1 MFSSS
6 LDARAAGPLASAPPQ
21 RENSMKFMLRFGT
34 LTTLLV
40 LSACAFAPK
49 LEAPR
54 LSLVSVQMTS
64 ADMFNQQFVVRM
76 NVQNPNDRD
85 LPVNGIDYKL
95 FLEGDSFAEG
105 VSNIPFVIPAAGEK
119 EFDLPVR
126 TNFVSSLG
134 RLLSRLNGKRQVH
147 YVIEGKVM
155 TKLGMIRKVPFSESG
170 TVDLGV
176 VK

>member
-1 MFSSS
+1 
-6 LDARAAGPLASAPPQ
+6 
-21 RENSMKFMLRFGT
+21 MKFVVRFGM
-34 LTTLLV
+34 LMAFLV
-40 LSACAFAPK
+40 LSACVFGPK
-49 LEAPR
+49 LEKPR
-54 LSLVSVQMTS
+54 LNLVSVQMTS
-64 ADMFNQQFVVRM
+64 GDMFNQQFVVRM

-85 LPVNGIDYKL
+85 LPVNGIDYKI

-105 VSNIPFVIPAAGEK
+105 MSNVPFVIPAMGEK

-134 RLLSRLNGKRQVH
+134 RLLSRLNGKRQVR
-147 YVIEGKVM
+147 YQIEGTVM
-155 TKLGMIRKVPFSESG
+155 TKIGMIHKVPFSESG

>member
-1 MFSSS
+1 
-6 LDARAAGPLASAPPQ
+6 
-21 RENSMKFMLRFGT
+21 MKFISRFAA
-34 LTTLLV
+34 LTVFLLF
-40 LSACAFAPK
+40 SGCALAPK
-49 LEAPR
+49 LETPR
-54 LSLVSVQMTS
+54 LNLVSIQMTS
-64 ADMFNQQFVVRM
+64 ADMFNQQFIVRM

-85 LPVNGIDYKL
+85 LPVNGIDYKI
-95 FLEGDSFAEG
+95 FLEGDRFAEG
-105 VSNIPFVIPAAGEK
+105 MSSVPFVIPALGEK

-155 TKLGMIRKVPFSESG
+155 TKLGIIHKVPFSESG

>member
-1 MFSSS
+1 MRR
-6 LDARAAGPLASAPPQ
+6 LLH
-21 RENSMKFMLRFGT
+21 FGT
-34 LTTLLV
+34 LVALLA
-40 LSACAFAPK
+40 LSACALSK
-49 LEAPR
+49 LEKPT
-54 LSLVSVQMTS
+54 LNLVSVQMTS

-85 LPVNGIDYKL
+85 LPVNGVDYKI

-105 VSNIPFVIPAAGEK
+105 TSNIPFVIPANGEK

-134 RLLSRLNGKRQVH
+134 RLLSRLNGKRQVR
-147 YVIEGKVM
+147 YQIEGTVM
-155 TKLGMIRKVPFSESG
+155 TKIGMVHKVPFAQSG

>member
-1 MFSSS
+1 MRR
-6 LDARAAGPLASAPPQ
+6 LV
-21 RENSMKFMLRFGT
+21 RFGT
-34 LTTLLV
+34 FLTLLV

-49 LEAPR
+49 LEKPR
-54 LSLVSVQMTS
+54 LNLVSVQMTS

-85 LPVNGIDYKL
+85 LPVNGIDYKI

-105 VSNIPFVIPAAGEK
+105 TSNVPFVIPAMGEK

-134 RLLSRLNGKRQVH
+134 RLLSRLNGKRQVR
-147 YVIEGKVM
+147 YEIEGTVM
-155 TKLGMIRKVPFSESG
+155 TKIGMIHKVPFTESG

>member
-1 MFSSS
+1 MRW
-6 LDARAAGPLASAPPQ
+6 L
-21 RENSMKFMLRFGT
+21 LRFGT
-34 LTTLLV
+34 LAALV
-40 LSACAFAPK
+40 MLSACALSK
-49 LEAPR
+49 LEKPTMN
-54 LSLVSVQMTS
+54 LISVQMTS

-85 LPVNGIDYKL
+85 LPINGIDYKI

-105 VSNIPFVIPAAGEK
+105 TSNLPFVIPANGEK

-126 TNFVSSLG
+126 TNFISSLG
-134 RLLSRLNGKRQVH
+134 RLLSRLNGKREVRYQ
-147 YVIEGKVM
+147 IEGTVL
-155 TKLGMIRKVPFSESG
+155 TKIGMIHKLPFTQSG

>member
-1 MFSSS
+1 
-6 LDARAAGPLASAPPQ
+6 
-21 RENSMKFMLRFGT
+21 MKFALRSGT
-34 LTTLLV
+34 LMALLV
-40 LSACAFAPK
+40 LSACALAPK
-49 LEAPR
+49 LEAPH
-54 LSLVSVQMTS
+54 LNLVSIQMTS
-64 ADMFNQQFVVRM
+64 ADMFNQQFIVRM

-85 LPVNGIDYKL
+85 LPVNGIDYKI

-105 VSNIPFVIPAAGEK
+105 LSNVPFVIPAMGEK

-147 YVIEGKVM
+147 YTIEGKVM
-155 TKLGMIRKVPFSESG
+155 TKLGMIHRVPFSESG
-170 TVDLGV
+170 SVDLGV